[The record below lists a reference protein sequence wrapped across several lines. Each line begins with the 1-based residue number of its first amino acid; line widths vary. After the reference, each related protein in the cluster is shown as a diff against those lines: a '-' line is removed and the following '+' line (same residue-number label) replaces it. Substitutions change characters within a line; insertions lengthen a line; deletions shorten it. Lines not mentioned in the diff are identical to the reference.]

1 MVVEYCS
8 AHAYNIVYTH
18 AMTVAPKDFQSLPSS
33 ADSLAV
39 KVEQIVG
46 DLRKLRNRKLG
57 KGVITATK
65 LVFPKTFTRISC
77 VTFVSDNFVKIRDV
91 LKKGK
96 CGEACNMLEGLHLG
110 DLHSLKVFLHDLEKI
125 VGRIGHTSGSVYP
138 GLLDLCQV
146 KETDTDFQQ
155 ELRAHLIANKHLH
168 VLKVLHLKVT
178 YMKST
183 GHNSELRST
192 LKQYMEVRWNSFH
205 RMLESIQKVFRE
217 LEAFF
222 ERKNHGK
229 EGDDRNTKLEAIDKE
244 LLDELIDLFIPLK
257 GACEHVQ
264 AKYSVAAQLPLVT
277 YYRLRLAY
285 SPNPNDSEAI
295 RELRNRLYCEL
306 QNVIKLTEANKVAA
320 FLDPTFR
327 NFRNMLTE
335 DEKAEV
341 HGWVRNQLDKID
353 NLNPNH
359 PDPDEPD
366 ADAADTAPAMPPA
379 KKTKID
385 PYAVFPALSTR
396 DELKAYLE
404 EPLGEYDMTN
414 PKPLAW
420 WQQRADKFP
429 RLSRLARRY
438 LINPAS
444 SAEIERTFSDAGC
457 ILNKR
462 RTNLELNVVDDLLFL
477 HSNFREKLQ
486 RKMNNFRLR
495 SSVVG
500 N

>member
-1 MVVEYCS
+1 M
-8 AHAYNIVYTH
+8 
-18 AMTVAPKDFQSLPSS
+18 QS
-33 ADSLAV
+33 
-39 KVEQIVG
+39 
-46 DLRKLRNRKLG
+46 
-57 KGVITATK
+57 
-65 LVFPKTFTRISC
+65 
-77 VTFVSDNFVKIRDV
+77 
-91 LKKGK
+91 
-96 CGEACNMLEGLHLG
+96 
-110 DLHSLKVFLHDLEKI
+110 
-125 VGRIGHTSGSVYP
+125 
-138 GLLDLCQV
+138 
-146 KETDTDFQQ
+146 
-155 ELRAHLIANKHLH
+155 
-168 VLKVLHLKVT
+168 
-178 YMKST
+178 
-183 GHNSELRST
+183 
-192 LKQYMEVRWNSFH
+192 MEN
-205 RMLESIQKVFRE
+205 
-217 LEAFF
+217 LEAVF
-222 ERKNHGK
+222 ERKNHGQ

-244 LLDELIDLFIPLK
+244 LLDELIDLSIPLK
-257 GACEHVQ
+257 EACEHVQ
-264 AKYSVAAQLPLVT
+264 TKYSVTAQLPLVT

-341 HGWVRNQLDKID
+341 VIYFVFTYSVIGCWNKVHGWVRNQLDKID

-385 PYAVFPALSTR
+385 PYAVFRDERAALSTR

-444 SAEIERTFSDAGC
+444 SAESERTFSDAGW

-462 RTNLELNVVDDLLFL
+462 RTN
-477 HSNFREKLQ
+477 
-486 RKMNNFRLR
+486 
-495 SSVVG
+495 
-500 N
+500 